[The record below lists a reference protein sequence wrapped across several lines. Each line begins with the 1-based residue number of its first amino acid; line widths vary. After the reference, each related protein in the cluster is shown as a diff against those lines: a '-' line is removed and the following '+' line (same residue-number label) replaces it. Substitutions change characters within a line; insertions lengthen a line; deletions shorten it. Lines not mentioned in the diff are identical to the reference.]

1 MWTERM
7 AKRTNLFE
15 SSVVRELLKLTAK
28 KDLISFAGGL
38 PGPETFPVEEFR
50 EASNKVLKDNGIQ
63 ALQYTITEGYPPL
76 REFLASYLSKKGIK
90 CSVKNILL
98 TNGSQQALDL
108 IAKVM
113 CDPGDYILLEEPS
126 YLGAIQA
133 FTAYETKFA
142 TIPID
147 KNGTLTNLLEEKINK
162 YNPKFVYL
170 LPNFHNPAGV
180 TLSLDRRKEVI
191 EVANKTGAL
200 IIEDDPYGDLRY
212 TGESLSPIK
221 SFDTNENVIY
231 LGTFSKILSPG
242 VRIGWIV
249 APDSIMIKL
258 VEAKQGT
265 DLCSSPFIHMV
276 VYELCRNNI
285 LETQIPKIKK
295 IYGERCKLML
305 DAIAKYFP
313 EGSDW
318 TKPEGG
324 LFIWAQLQEK
334 YNTKELFTKAIEK
347 NVAYVPGFCFY
358 ANGGG
363 ESTMRLNFSNAQN
376 DMIEVGIKRLSEIF

>member
-1 MWTERM
+1 MWAERM
-7 AKRTNLFE
+7 AKRTNLLE
-15 SSVVRELLKLTAK
+15 SSVIRELLKLTAK
-28 KDLISFAGGL
+28 KEMISFAGGL
-38 PGPETFPVEEFR
+38 PGPETFPVKEFK
-50 EASNKVLKDNGIQ
+50 EASDKVLTDSGTQ

-76 REFLASYLSKKGIK
+76 REFIASYLAKKGIK
-90 CSVKNILL
+90 CSAKNILL

-113 CDPGDYILLEEPS
+113 CDPDDYILLEEPS

-147 KNGTLTNLLEEKINK
+147 KNGTVTDLLEEKIKK
-162 YNPKFVYL
+162 YNPKFIYL
-170 LPNFHNPAGV
+170 LPNFHNPAGI
-180 TLSLDRRKEVI
+180 TMSLERRKKVI
-191 EVANKTGAL
+191 EIANKTGSL

-221 SFDTNENVIY
+221 ALDVNDNVIY

-249 APDSIMIKL
+249 APDNIMKKL
-258 VEAKQGT
+258 VEAKQGA

-276 VYELCRNNI
+276 VNELCKNNI
-285 LETQIPKIKK
+285 LETQLPKIKK

-305 DAIAKYFP
+305 DSIEKYFP
-313 EGSDW
+313 SGSDW

-324 LFIWAQLQEK
+324 LFIWVQLQDK
-334 YNTKELFTKAIEK
+334 YNTKELFNKAIEK

-376 DMIEVGIKRLSEIF
+376 DMIELGIKRLSEIF